1 MTREAAVGSARSRA
15 DGPAKVTGAARYTAD
30 VHPDGLAYAALVPA
44 TVPGGRVTAIDD
56 RAARAASGVLA
67 VITHQNAPRVETV
80 EGLAQTWLPVQDDR
94 VRHEGQP
101 VAIVVAETAEQAQ
114 YGAELV
120 RVAYERTPARLD
132 FRDHLDDGYPVPTFT
147 EPDSA
152 VGDVDA
158 ALKNDADVII
168 DERYRT
174 ADRHHNPMEP
184 SATIAEWRD
193 GRLLLH
199 DATQHVWGPR
209 AQAAAAFGL
218 GPEQVRVRCD
228 FLGGGFGA
236 KGYNW
241 PHELLAPLA
250 ATVVNRP
257 VRVLLTRAQMFT
269 SHGRQAATEQRV
281 TLGAKRDGT
290 LVAIRHTSHTP
301 TSVADDY
308 VEVCAA
314 GTRSAYACPSIETR
328 SRAVPVNLP
337 VPTPMRAPH
346 EGPGMAALEIAL
358 DELAVELGI
367 DPLELRLR
375 NYAETDPTRG
385 VPFSSKRL
393 RDCYARGAERF
404 GWSGRPAEPGRMRD
418 GNDLVGWG
426 MATALM
432 TTFRFPATA
441 RVSVDRDGNVLIEAG
456 SQEIGGGT
464 YTTMPQIAA
473 DALGVDPGR
482 VRLVLG
488 DTTLPQTGG
497 TFGSS
502 TTLSVGSAVQAAA
515 RNLRVKLR
523 GLADGGD
530 PVRAGFGR
538 LLSDHGLESLS
549 AEGSWAPG
557 GSAVGETPDLSIA
570 TFGALFAEVRVD
582 ADLGLTRVSRLTG
595 VYSAGRIINP
605 KTARSQITGGM
616 IWGLGQA
623 LLEESAVDTALGRFV
638 SKNLAGYLV
647 PVSADVPDLD
657 ASFIEDEVD
666 EQASPVGAK
675 GVGEL
680 GAVGV
685 APAIANAV
693 HHATGLRP
701 RSFPIR
707 PETLLTSPEGS
718 VPAPRA

>member
-1 MTREAAVGSARSRA
+1 MTREAATTAARSRV
-15 DGPAKVTGAARYTAD
+15 DGPAKVTGTARYTAD
-30 VHPDGLAYAALVPA
+30 IHPDGLVYAALVPA
-44 TVPGGRVTAIDD
+44 TVPSGRITAIDTE
-56 RAARAASGVLA
+56 AARSASGVLA
-67 VITHQNAPRVETV
+67 VITHENAPRVETV
-80 EGLAQTWLPVQDDR
+80 EGLAQTWLPVQDDLI
-94 VRHEGQP
+94 RHEGQP
-101 VAIVVAETAEQAQ
+101 VAIVVAETTEQAQ
-114 YGAELV
+114 YAAELV
-120 RVAYERTPARLD
+120 RVTCERSPARLD
-132 FRDHLDDGYPVPTFT
+132 FRAHRDEGHPVPTFT
-147 EPDSA
+147 EPDST

-158 ALKNDADVII
+158 ALKDDAEVIV
-168 DERYRT
+168 DQRYRT

-193 GRLLLH
+193 GDLLLY

-209 AQAAAAFGL
+209 AVAAAAFGL
-218 GPEQVRVRCD
+218 EPERVRVRCD

-236 KGYNW
+236 KGYSW

-250 ATVVNRP
+250 AKVVGRP
-257 VRVLLTRAQMFT
+257 VRLLLTRAQMYT
-269 SHGRQAATEQRV
+269 SHGRQTGTEQRV
-281 TLGAKRDGT
+281 TLGAKKDGT
-290 LVAIRHTSHTP
+290 LVAIRHASATP

-308 VEVCAA
+308 IEVCAA
-314 GTRSAYACPSIETR
+314 GTRSAYACPAIETR

-337 VPTPMRAPH
+337 IPTPMRAPH
-346 EGPGMAALEIAL
+346 EGPGMAALEIAM
-358 DELAVELGI
+358 DELAVELDT

-375 NYAETDPTRG
+375 NYAEADPTKG

-393 RDCYARGAERF
+393 RDCYLRGAERF
-404 GWSGRPAEPGRMRD
+404 GWAGRPAKPRQMRD

-426 MATALM
+426 MATAIM
-432 TTFRFPATA
+432 STFRFPATA

-473 DALGVDPGR
+473 GVLGIDPAR
-482 VRLVLG
+482 VRLALG
-488 DTTLPQTGG
+488 DTALPQTGG

-502 TTLSVGSAVQAAA
+502 TTLSVGSAVADAA
-515 RNLRVKLR
+515 RKLEVKLR
-523 GLADGGD
+523 GLADGAD
-530 PVRAGFGR
+530 PARAGLGR
-538 LLSDHGLESLS
+538 LLSHHCLDRLE

-557 GSAVGETPDLSIA
+557 GNAVGEGPDLSIA
-570 TFGALFAEVRVD
+570 TFGAVFAEVRVD
-582 ADLGLTRVSRLTG
+582 ADLGLPRLSRLTG

-623 LLEESAVDTALGRFV
+623 LLEESDVDVNLGRFV

-647 PVSADVPDLD
+647 PVNADVPHLD

-666 EQASPVGAK
+666 QRASPVGAK
-675 GVGEL
+675 GIGEL

-693 HHATGLRP
+693 HHATGIRVRTL
-701 RSFPIR
+701 PIR
-707 PETLLTSPEGS
+707 PETLL
-718 VPAPRA
+718 VD